1 MEVNAPLEEAKIVKA
16 QNVAEKYKSNAGY
29 KKVMG
34 SDKNVYEIDGGKMA
48 VTMTSPGKKIN
59 KKK

>member
-16 QNVAEKYKSNAGY
+16 HNVADKYKTNAGY

-34 SDKNVYEIDGGKMA
+34 SDKNVYEIDGKMA
-48 VTMTSPGKKIN
+48 VAMTSPGKKNN